1 MYKRQGYDWA
11 GAQTEFATTAT
22 PNDVLRSG
30 GAPYENSQGITPIT
44 DTPNNSYQ
52 TAANWGRKYDVL
64 NLGILPLFHA

>member
-1 MYKRQGYDWA
+1 MGYDWA
-11 GAQTEFATTAT
+11 GNQTEFATTAT

-30 GAPYENSQGITPIT
+30 SAPYENSLGIAGTGTP
-44 DTPNNSYQ
+44 DNSYQ